1 MLTLSQVYLPEFD
14 QEMANTRRVL
24 ERVPD
29 DKLDY
34 TPHPKSKPM
43 AWLANH
49 VATIPEWVPYV
60 IDCDSLD
67 LAAMP
72 PRPSLPSSRE
82 QLLAAFDAAVAVA
95 REKLSGASDE
105 HLLAPWRLK
114 MGENVIF
121 EMPRASVY
129 RTVVLNHLIHHR
141 GQLTIFF
148 RLNDVPLPALYG
160 PSADEQAPA

>member
-72 PRPSLPSSRE
+72 PRPSLPS
-82 QLLAAFDAAVAVA
+82 
-95 REKLSGASDE
+95 
-105 HLLAPWRLK
+105 
-114 MGENVIF
+114 
-121 EMPRASVY
+121 RAS
-129 RTVVLNHLIHHR
+129 
-141 GQLTIFF
+141 QSPF
-148 RLNDVPLPALYG
+148 PCQPA
-160 PSADEQAPA
+160 